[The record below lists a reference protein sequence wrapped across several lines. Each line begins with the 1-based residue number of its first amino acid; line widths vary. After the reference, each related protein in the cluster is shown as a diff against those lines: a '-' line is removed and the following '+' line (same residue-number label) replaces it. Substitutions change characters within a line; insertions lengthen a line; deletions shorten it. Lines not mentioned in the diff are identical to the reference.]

1 MTNQMVMKRLLS
13 EKEAQEYLGLK
24 RNKCREYGE
33 KIKCKRH
40 IGRRVLYD
48 RYIIDVALDA
58 MGAEQ
63 G

>member
-1 MTNQMVMKRLLS
+1 MKRLLS

-24 RNKCREYGE
+24 RAKCREYGE
-33 KIKCKRH
+33 KINCVRR

-58 MGAEQ
+58 LCSDHEDE
-63 G
+63 